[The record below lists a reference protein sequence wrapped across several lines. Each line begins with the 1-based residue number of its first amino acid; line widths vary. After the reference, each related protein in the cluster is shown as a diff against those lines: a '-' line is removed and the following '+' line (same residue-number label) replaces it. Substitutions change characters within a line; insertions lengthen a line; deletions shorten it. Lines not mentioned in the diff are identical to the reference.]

1 MLVVGNVSDVDVPP
15 FLVTAADGVT
25 SQAQDGNFVMQMRG
39 RCPGIS
45 RLLVTGKCVPYSPST

>member
-25 SQAQDGNFVMQMRG
+25 HRHKM
-39 RCPGIS
+39 GIS
-45 RLLVTGKCVPYSPST
+45 